1 MTKHINKLHAGCM
14 SNFLR
19 KKTWT
24 ISSHKKACH
33 LNRSDFSLPV
43 KPKFISAAARRRRR
57 RRRREEKKA
66 QDGGVGEPVL
76 PPDPVFRG
84 EGARWLQMPPAPLST
99 PKVQGR
105 PNHPFNPRR
114 MRGVRARTV
123 LPNLPGGGLW
133 GFGLGCHG
141 CSLKR

>member
-14 SNFLR
+14 SNVLR
-19 KKTWT
+19 KKNLDY
-24 ISSHKKACH
+24 IFPQKSLSLESKRLLSSGQAEIHKRRCEEEEEEEEEGREK
-33 LNRSDFSLPV
+33 
-43 KPKFISAAARRRRR
+43 SA
-57 RRRREEKKA
+57 
-66 QDGGVGEPVL
+66 GWGVGEPVL